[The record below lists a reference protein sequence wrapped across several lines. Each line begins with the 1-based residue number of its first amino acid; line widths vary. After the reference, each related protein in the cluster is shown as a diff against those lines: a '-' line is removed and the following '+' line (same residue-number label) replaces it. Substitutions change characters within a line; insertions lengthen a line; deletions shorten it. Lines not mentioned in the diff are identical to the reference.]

1 MGNLEMLELIKD
13 SFERWYN
20 KHCAEK
26 PVSVVINYSDTQTLA
41 IKAFHTV
48 TVEVKAIGIRDNLS
62 WASTLFTY
70 KENYNHGI
78 TTEDEAKKSAIQG
91 ILGVI
96 YDYVHRS

>member
-26 PVSVVINYSDTQTLA
+26 PVSVVINYSDIQTLS

-48 TVEVKAIGIRDNLS
+48 TV
-62 WASTLFTY
+62 
-70 KENYNHGI
+70 
-78 TTEDEAKKSAIQG
+78 
-91 ILGVI
+91 
-96 YDYVHRS
+96 